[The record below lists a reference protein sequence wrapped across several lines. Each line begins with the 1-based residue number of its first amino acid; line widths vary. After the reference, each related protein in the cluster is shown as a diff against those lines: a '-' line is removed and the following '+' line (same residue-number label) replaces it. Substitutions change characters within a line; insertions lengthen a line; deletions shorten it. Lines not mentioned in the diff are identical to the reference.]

1 MGKLNT
7 IQNGKGS
14 RKRPVKN
21 LELFNQ
27 NWDLI
32 FSKKEK
38 EKSCKKEENVDNKEV

>member
-32 FSKKEK
+32 FKKKEK
-38 EKSCKKEENVDNKEV
+38 EENTCKKEQKEDNK